1 MSRKSLMLGLVVAA
15 ILGGLGA
22 GATLRQ
28 RTTSVGAVRHAEL
41 VGGQGTALDIPIR
54 EGEVLV
60 AVSWHK
66 DAPWFVSAALD
77 GRAELLHWDNEAGRA
92 ESWKLPVAMAESA
105 ATFMV
110 WSGDSVW
117 IAGNYGIAE
126 FDAARGE
133 WQASTTLDRPKAVG
147 DSQPQT
153 GTWVSGLAVQD
164 GVALLTRNSLASVLQ
179 FTPDGLRPL
188 RELSATPSGLIQLAG
203 TVVALV
209 PKNDV
214 LSVVPVDGDPRD
226 TKTLGLPDEFLN
238 DSRASLSGGP
248 DCFAWV
254 SPKLQAAGITTGTN
268 PSVFS
273 SLTVSWPNPVAASSG
288 WVVAA
293 VPDSALLLRA
303 RCGAEPEKL
312 SLPSEYV
319 EHPAAD
325 PRLRGRF
332 TEDSPGITVVAGV
345 RAVAISDSGAVLIVD
360 EGNRVTLMR

>member
-1 MSRKSLMLGLVVAA
+1 MLGLLAAA
-15 ILGGLGA
+15 IIGGLGS
-22 GATLRQ
+22 GAILRE

-41 VGGQGTALDIPIR
+41 VGGQGTALDIPVR

-66 DAPWFVSAALD
+66 DAPWFVAAALD
-77 GRAELLHWDNEAGRA
+77 GRAELVHWDTEAARA
-92 ESWKLPVAMAESA
+92 ESWALPVAMVESA

-117 IAGNYGIAE
+117 VAGNYAAAE
-126 FDAARGE
+126 FDTARGE
-133 WQASTTLDRPKAVG
+133 WQASVTLDRPKAVG
-147 DSQPQT
+147 DSQPET

-164 GVALLTRNSLASVLQ
+164 GMALLTRNSLASVFQ

-188 RELSATPSGLIQLAG
+188 RGLSAAPSGLIQLAG

-209 PKNDV
+209 PRNDG
-214 LSVVPVDGDPRD
+214 LSVVPIDGEPRD
-226 TKTLGLPDEFLN
+226 AKTFGLPDEFLN
-238 DSRASLSGGP
+238 DSRASLAGDP

-254 SPKLQAAGITTGTN
+254 SPKGQVAGITAGTN
-268 PSVFS
+268 PSLLS
-273 SLTVSWPNPVAASSG
+273 SLTVGWPNPVAASPG

-293 VPDSALLLRA
+293 IPDSALLLRA

-345 RAVAISDSGAVLIVD
+345 RAVAISESGAVLVVD
-360 EGNRVTLMR
+360 EGNRVTLVR